1 MIAQEL
7 ILVFRMDKFMK
18 NNLVETAVGALVIAI
33 AAGFFLY
40 VYNTTDVGRGSGGYQ
55 ITAEFENI
63 EGISIGSD
71 IRMAGIKI
79 GSVVNQKLDPENF
92 QAIVTMSVASFLKLP
107 EDTTAKIT
115 SEGLLGSKF
124 IALDIGGSEVL
135 LKDGDS
141 LSNTQSAIDIWSLIN
156 EFMFSDKKNK

>member
-1 MIAQEL
+1 
-7 ILVFRMDKFMK
+7 MK
-18 NNLVETAVGALVIAI
+18 NNFVETAVGALVVAI

-40 VYNTTDVGRGSGGYQ
+40 VYNSTDLGNSSDGYR
-55 ITAEFENI
+55 ISAEFENI
-63 EGISIGSD
+63 EGITVGSD

-79 GSVVNQKLDPENF
+79 GSVVKQKLDPENF
-92 QAIVTMSVASFLKLP
+92 QAIVTMSVANFVKLP
-107 EDTTAKIT
+107 DDTTAKIT

-124 IALDIGGSEVL
+124 IALDVGGSEEI

>member
-1 MIAQEL
+1 
-7 ILVFRMDKFMK
+7 MK

-40 VYNTTDVGRGSGGYQ
+40 VYNTTDIGGSSGGYR
-55 ITAEFENI
+55 INAEFENI
-63 EGISIGSD
+63 EGISVGSD

-79 GSVVNQKLDPENF
+79 GSVVKQKLDPVNF
-92 QAIVTMSVASFLKLP
+92 QAIVTMSVASYIKLP
-107 EDTTAKIT
+107 DDTTAKIT

-124 IALDIGGSEVL
+124 IALDIGGSEII